1 VKGLIMDLARIIKGK
16 KFMWDGDTYPDEKSA
31 KETAQKYEKDGFETE
46 VVKEEDN
53 FFIFSRRV
61 VEEVVVEGEPT
72 I

>member
-1 VKGLIMDLARIIKGK
+1 MDLARIIKGK
-16 KFMWDGDTYPDEKSA
+16 KFMWDGGTFPDEESA
-31 KETAQKYEKDGFETE
+31 KETAQKYKENGFETE